1 MAYKTREMLISEI
14 DGLNKRI
21 EMMTKDMEVH
31 LDSISK
37 GHEEEKEDLNTI
49 IDRLAGDLADID
61 SELTTTTAL
70 LKENREFVSSC
81 HKTFRAYAE
90 NSSPTI
96 VTESDVLEDSNIP
109 RS

>member
-21 EMMTKDMEVH
+21 EAMEKDHVAHMDHIEKKSAE
-31 LDSISK
+31 D
-37 GHEEEKEDLNTI
+37 KEDLNTI

-81 HKTFRAYAE
+81 HKTFRVYAE

-96 VTESDVLEDSNIP
+96 VTESDILEDSDIP